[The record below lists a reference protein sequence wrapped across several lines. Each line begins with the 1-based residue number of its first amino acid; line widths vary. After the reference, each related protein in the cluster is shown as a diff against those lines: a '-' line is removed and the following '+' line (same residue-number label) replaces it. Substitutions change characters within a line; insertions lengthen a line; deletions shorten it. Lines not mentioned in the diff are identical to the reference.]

1 MLNFKTKYSVL
12 LSKLVLAGYLLLI
25 TANTFHYH
33 SLNLFDRLTQQ
44 NITAKVDGSQQ
55 NPIFNKDFQCPIHH
69 AYQSIHNSFLV
80 IQHFDSELKQK
91 SDLILNSYR
100 SQTPSEN
107 NLIYYSLRAPP
118 QSSKS

>member
-1 MLNFKTKYSVL
+1 VLNFKTKYSVL

-33 SLNLFDRLTQQ
+33 SLNLFDNITQ
-44 NITAKVDGSQQ
+44 NIIAKDDGSKQ

-80 IQHFDSELKQK
+80 IQHFDSEFKQK
-91 SDLILNSYR
+91 SDLFKNSYKA
-100 SQTPSEN
+100 QTPSEN
-107 NLIYYSLRAPP
+107 HFINYNLRAPP